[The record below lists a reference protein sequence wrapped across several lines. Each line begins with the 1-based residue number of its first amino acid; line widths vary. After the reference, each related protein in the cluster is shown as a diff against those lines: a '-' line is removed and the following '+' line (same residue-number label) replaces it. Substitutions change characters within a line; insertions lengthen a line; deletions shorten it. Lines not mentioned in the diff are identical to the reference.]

1 MQIKHY
7 SSKDLIITSI
17 GDSRTFTVETGRL
30 DLLVTAS
37 ELQVFRHP
45 VNRGH
50 WGLRVKDEYIHL
62 AESEFNDIS
71 EFLANEMNLRVC

>member
-1 MQIKHY
+1 MQINHY

-30 DLLVTAS
+30 DLQVTAA

-50 WGLRVKDEYIHL
+50 WELWVKGEYIHL
-62 AESEFNDIS
+62 SESEFNGIS
-71 EFLANEMNLRVC
+71 EFLANEMNLRAC

>member
-1 MQIKHY
+1 MQINHY

-30 DLLVTAS
+30 DLQVKAS
-37 ELQVFRHP
+37 ELKAIRHP
-45 VNRGH
+45 VCRGH
-50 WGLRVKDEYIHL
+50 WELQVKNEYIHL
-62 AESEFNDIS
+62 SESEFNGIS

>member
-1 MQIKHY
+1 MKINYY

-30 DLLVTAS
+30 DLQVSAS
-37 ELQVFRHP
+37 ELKVIRHP

-50 WGLRVKDEYIHL
+50 WDLRVKDEYIHL
-62 AESEFNDIS
+62 AECEFNEIS
-71 EFLANEMNLRVC
+71 E